1 MTILHKQI
9 SPVGP
14 TGIESETWDT
24 YKLMRHLELIGPDKH
39 LPEKEIKP
47 IVNKDRQAARK
58 KAAEA
63 KVYTVSPDGDEI
75 RPVPGHKG
83 YYATEGGEVWS
94 GKSGALLYV
103 RPNGNGCIS
112 VSGAYGRISIR
123 TKKMMELAWK

>member
-1 MTILHKQI
+1 MNILHKQI
-9 SPVGP
+9 SPLAA
-14 TGIESETWDT
+14 TGKETETWGR
-24 YKLMRHLELIGPDKH
+24 YRLMRHLELIGPDKH

-47 IVNKDRQAARK
+47 IVNRDRQAERK

-94 GKSGALLYV
+94 GKSGGLLYV

-112 VSGAYGRISIR
+112 VSGLYGRMSIR
-123 TKKMMELAWK
+123 TKKMAESAWK